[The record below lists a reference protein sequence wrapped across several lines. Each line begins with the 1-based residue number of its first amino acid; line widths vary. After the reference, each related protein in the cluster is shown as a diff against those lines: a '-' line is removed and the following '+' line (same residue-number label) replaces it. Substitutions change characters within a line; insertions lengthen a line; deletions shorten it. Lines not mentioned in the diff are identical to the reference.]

1 MRFEI
6 HELCTTTYC
15 FMIIKKG
22 GVGELQQT
30 INTSFLLQIT
40 LKFRRY
46 FQSIEFFFVNL
57 QVIKGYRDAYEARI
71 EERAG

>member
-1 MRFEI
+1 MNYYILFFDYKIGWDR
-6 HELCTTTYC
+6 
-15 FMIIKKG
+15 
-22 GVGELQQT
+22 GVPIDYIRT
-30 INTSFLLQIT
+30 PFLLQIT
-40 LKFRRY
+40 LKFWRY